1 MLAGIAAWLAKV
13 GIGTIANRLAA
24 AYEAREKAKTD
35 KEKIAADERIKT
47 LQARRDVLV
56 AEAGN
61 RVNGWMR
68 AALAM
73 PVAIILWKVFVYD
86 KAIGQWT
93 RGTTDALSPELWQ
106 VVMIVIG
113 FYFLAAAALD
123 SVRQVCGAPE
133 AHARAP
139 LEVRCEHERE
149 SGSRLQLVQ
158 IHSDIDRRS
167 DTNDESA
174 VTYLVDEP
182 LNLLHLCTA
191 IILEAARDA
200 QHQHLPD
207 PLLK

>member
-24 AYEAREKAKTD
+24 AYEAREKAKSD

-47 LQARRDVLV
+47 LQARRDVLI

-86 KAIGQWT
+86 KALGQWT
-93 RGTTDALSPELWQ
+93 HGTTDALSPELWH

-113 FYFLAAAALD
+113 FYFLTDAASRVTWLIK
-123 SVRQVCGAPE
+123 R
-133 AHARAP
+133 R
-139 LEVRCEHERE
+139 
-149 SGSRLQLVQ
+149 GS
-158 IHSDIDRRS
+158 
-167 DTNDESA
+167 A
-174 VTYLVDEP
+174 
-182 LNLLHLCTA
+182 
-191 IILEAARDA
+191 
-200 QHQHLPD
+200 
-207 PLLK
+207 

>member
-24 AYEAREKAKTD
+24 AYEAREKAKSD

-47 LQARRDVLV
+47 LQARRDVLI

-86 KAIGQWT
+86 KALGQWT
-93 RGTTDALSPELWQ
+93 QGTTDALSPELWH

-113 FYFLAAAALD
+113 FYFLADAA
-123 SVRQVCGAPE
+123 S
-133 AHARAP
+133 
-139 LEVRCEHERE
+139 
-149 SGSRLQLVQ
+149 
-158 IHSDIDRRS
+158 
-167 DTNDESA
+167 T
-174 VTYLVDEP
+174 VTRIVKRK
-182 LNLLHLCTA
+182 NGM
-191 IILEAARDA
+191 
-200 QHQHLPD
+200 
-207 PLLK
+207 